1 MRQSVWGTWLG
12 SAALA
17 LLLPSPGVAAD
28 APSSPAAPA
37 TAARSSTQVPRAQP
51 RRRSSP
57 PPLRAFV
64 DMATLME
71 HVLTPAATIV
81 WRSNGFVNDAAGDHD
96 LSPKTDA
103 DWEQVVTGAATLAE
117 STNALL
123 VPERILDPEWV
134 RYVQELAALAN
145 RAYLAAEQHDQK
157 ALADVSDHLD
167 EACAAC
173 HRHYHVE

>member
-1 MRQSVWGTWLG
+1 M
-12 SAALA
+12 
-17 LLLPSPGVAAD
+17 P
-28 APSSPAAPA
+28 
-37 TAARSSTQVPRAQP
+37 
-51 RRRSSP
+51 
-57 PPLRAFV
+57 
-64 DMATLME
+64 TLME
-71 HVLTPAATIV
+71 HVLTPAATVV

-103 DWEQVVTGAATLAE
+103 DWEQVVTGAATLVE

-145 RAYLAAEQHDQK
+145 RAYLAAEQHDLS

-173 HRHYHVE
+173 HRHYHIE

>member
-1 MRQSVWGTWLG
+1 
-12 SAALA
+12 
-17 LLLPSPGVAAD
+17 
-28 APSSPAAPA
+28 
-37 TAARSSTQVPRAQP
+37 
-51 RRRSSP
+51 
-57 PPLRAFV
+57 
-64 DMATLME
+64 MATLME
-71 HVLTPAATIV
+71 HVLTPAATVV

-145 RAYLAAEQHDQK
+145 RAYFAAEQHDLK

-167 EACAAC
+167 EACASC
-173 HRHYHVE
+173 HRHYHIE